1 MNNRIIIRGLLI
13 ALVVSLVV
21 AGAYACEANS
31 HTDNNATD
39 NVDGIYLSGSGNVAH
54 LERFTPEIACYIPDS
69 APAALNS

>member
-21 AGAYACEANS
+21 SGAYACEANS

-39 NVDGIYLSGSGNVAH
+39 NVDGIYLSGLGNVAH
-54 LERFTPEIACYIPDS
+54 LEWFTPEIACYIPDS

>member
-39 NVDGIYLSGSGNVAH
+39 NVDGIYLSGLGNVAH
-54 LERFTPEIACYIPDS
+54 LE
-69 APAALNS
+69 

>member
-1 MNNRIIIRGLLI
+1 MNNRIIIRRLLI
-13 ALVVSLVV
+13 ALVVSIVV

-54 LERFTPEIACYIPDS
+54 LEGFTSEIACYIPDS

>member
-21 AGAYACEANS
+21 ASAYACEANS

-39 NVDGIYLSGSGNVAH
+39 NVDGIYLRGSGNVAH
-54 LERFTPEIACYIPDS
+54 LEGFTPKIACYIPDS